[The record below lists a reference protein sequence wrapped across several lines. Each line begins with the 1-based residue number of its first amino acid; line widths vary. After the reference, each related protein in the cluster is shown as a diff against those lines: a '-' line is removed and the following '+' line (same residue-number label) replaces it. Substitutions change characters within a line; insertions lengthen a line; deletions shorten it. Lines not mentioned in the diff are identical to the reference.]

1 MNYQKKLV
9 IIPTDD
15 GTENVT
21 ATFVQDT
28 GLGYV
33 QNGPNSYVV
42 IAQNLNNY
50 AVSAACACNSERHA
64 QLFIGELQSLT
75 DWTKDGEVIM
85 SSMASYSF
93 EPGCVDGRIQ
103 RAFNDATTKHAK
115 EVAA

>member
-1 MNYQKKLV
+1 MKYQKKLIV
-9 IIPTDD
+9 LPTED
-15 GTENVT
+15 GTENTT
-21 ATFVQDT
+21 ATFAQDT

-50 AVSAACACNSERHA
+50 AVSASCACNSERHA
-64 QLFIGELQSLT
+64 QLFIGELRKLT
-75 DWTKDGEVIM
+75 DWTQNSEVIM

-93 EPGCVDGRIQ
+93 EPGAVEGRIQ
-103 RAFNDATTKHAK
+103 RTFNDAKAKHAK

>member
-1 MNYQKKLV
+1 MNYQKKL
-9 IIPTDD
+9 IILPTED
-15 GTENVT
+15 GAENVT
-21 ATFVQDT
+21 ATFVQNT

-50 AVSAACACNSERHA
+50 AVSAACACHSERHA
-64 QLFIGELQSLT
+64 QIFIGELRKLT
-75 DWTKDGEVIM
+75 DWTQDREVIM

-93 EPGCVDGRIQ
+93 EPGAVEGRIQ
-103 RAFNDATTKHAK
+103 RTFNNAKAKLAK